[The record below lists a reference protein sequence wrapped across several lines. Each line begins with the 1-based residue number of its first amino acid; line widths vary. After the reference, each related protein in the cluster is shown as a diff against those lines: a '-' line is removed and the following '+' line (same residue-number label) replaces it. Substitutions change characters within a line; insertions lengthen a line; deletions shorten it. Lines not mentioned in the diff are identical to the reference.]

1 MLLFTTVL
9 SYLKIT
15 FEISIII
22 SINTLWSYFSNMGT
36 DLLIKLFV
44 ILRKSLTSSRS
55 HGKEGIQIATKHKK
69 RWSMTCVIKN
79 SKLKKTM
86 RYHCISIREAKIRN
100 TDNTKCWS
108 GTFFP
113 GNFSIYLSH
122 IQVEFVLKK
131 ICNACY
137 WKIWS
142 A

>member
-22 SINTLWSYFSNMGT
+22 SVNTLWSYFSNMGT

-86 RYHCISIREAKIRN
+86 RYHCISIRLARIWNTGTTRYFWGYEATRALIYCWWGCKIRQPL
-100 TDNTKCWS
+100 W
-108 GTFFP
+108 
-113 GNFSIYLSH
+113 
-122 IQVEFVLKK
+122 KK
-131 ICNACY
+131 FGGFLQT
-137 WKIWS
+137 
-142 A
+142 